1 MSKVTEIHKSLV
13 PEIGRYHI
21 LQEHMKEIQK
31 TLKEVEKGCSLPTN
45 KRRTF
50 LSPKDITPPTE
61 VTYYLENNYLSL
73 AIQDFNIGH
82 KLESEQRKREK
93 DYYTSVHVLRQQS

>member
-21 LQEHMKEIQK
+21 LQEHMKELQK
-31 TLKEVEKGCSLPTN
+31 TLKEIEKGCNRPTD
-45 KRRTF
+45 KKTF
-50 LSPKDITPPTE
+50 LSIKDRTPLSQ
-61 VTYYLENNYLSL
+61 VTYYLETIPLTL

-82 KLESEQRKREK
+82 KLESEQRQREK
-93 DYYTSVHVLRQQS
+93 DFQTSVHILRQQS

>member
-21 LQEHMKEIQK
+21 LQEHIQK
-31 TLKEVEKGCSLPTN
+31 TLKEVEKGCSLP
-45 KRRTF
+45 KKKRTF
-50 LSPKDITPPTE
+50 LSPKDITPLTE
-61 VTYYLENNYLSL
+61 VTYYLDNIHLSL

-82 KLESEQRKREK
+82 ILESEQRKREK
-93 DYYTSVHVLRQQS
+93 DYYISVHILRQQS

>member
-21 LQEHMKEIQK
+21 LQEHMKELQK
-31 TLKEVEKGCSLPTN
+31 TLREIEKGCNRPTD
-45 KRRTF
+45 KKTF
-50 LSPKDITPPTE
+50 LPIKDRTPLSQ
-61 VTYYLENNYLSL
+61 VTYYLETIPLTL

-82 KLESEQRKREK
+82 KLESEQRQREK
-93 DYYTSVHVLRQQS
+93 EHYISVHLLRQQS

>member
-1 MSKVTEIHKSLV
+1 MSKVTEIHKNLV

-31 TLKEVEKGCSLPTN
+31 TLKEVEKGCTLPS
-45 KRRTF
+45 KKRTF
-50 LSPKDITPPTE
+50 LSPKDITPLTE
-61 VTYYLENNYLSL
+61 VTYYLENIHLSL

-93 DYYTSVHVLRQQS
+93 DYYISVHILRQQS

>member
-21 LQEHMKEIQK
+21 LQEHMKELQK
-31 TLKEVEKGCSLPTN
+31 TLREIEKGCNRPTN
-45 KRRTF
+45 KKTF
-50 LSPKDITPPTE
+50 LSIKDRTPLSQ
-61 VTYYLENNYLSL
+61 VTYYLETIPLTL

-82 KLESEQRKREK
+82 KLESEQRQRER
-93 DYYTSVHVLRQQS
+93 DYQISVHILRQQS